1 MHYAESTT
9 GTIPPNYEPAS
20 DIARRL
26 AYDTE
31 GPSIQSPQPA
41 SSSVDATSTPNVVNV
56 PVADYSVVSE
66 QPLVSPAMS
75 FNGLPPPSVTTF
87 ANVRGPNLSK
97 LTEGMSH
104 IYCPATYIYILGF
117 VTVFYRLC
125 ESYPSARLY
134 LFDELIYI

>member
-1 MHYAESTT
+1 MPGPRSILSWMDNFSNSRFPRFSDPAATRSMHHAESTT

-41 SSSVDATSTPNVVNV
+41 SSSVDATFTPNVVNV

-97 LTEGMSH
+97 LTEGTSH
-104 IYCPATYIYILGF
+104 IYCPTK
-117 VTVFYRLC
+117 
-125 ESYPSARLY
+125 
-134 LFDELIYI
+134 